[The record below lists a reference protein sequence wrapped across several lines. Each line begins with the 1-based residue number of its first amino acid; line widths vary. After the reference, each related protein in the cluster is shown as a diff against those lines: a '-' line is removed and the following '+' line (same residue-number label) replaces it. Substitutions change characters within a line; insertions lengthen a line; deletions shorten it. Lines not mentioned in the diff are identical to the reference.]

1 MILPDNVN
9 VDNIDAKMENGVL
22 TIDIPKKTEEEKRKT
37 CARLILN
44 REQK

>member
-22 TIDIPKKTEEEKRKT
+22 TIDIPKKTEEEKRKNM
-37 CARLILN
+37 RQIDI
-44 REQK
+44 K